1 MVFLLKAGNGCPR
14 AVQKVARTLQDL
26 LTVSTP
32 QIVVTEHDDGL
43 GAQIKAE
50 YPLTARVEAVAVDE
64 CEDSLRLC
72 HGFARYKS
80 RHPTPE
86 ALRLREGTETGSA
99 GFPI

>member
-1 MVFLLKAGNGCPR
+1 MKPGNCCSRG
-14 AVQKVARTLQDL
+14 VQKVARTLQDL
-26 LTVSTP
+26 LTIPTP
-32 QIVVTEHDDGL
+32 QIVVTEHDHRL
-43 GAQIKAE
+43 PPKVEAE
-50 YPLTARVEAVAVDE
+50 HPLTARVERVAVDE